1 MADLQGVLQSTKR
14 AVRERS
20 IPAVRPDHSAL
31 CGFLAALALLAL
43 PAPALAGRVLVL
55 DQSARHER
63 SVNDPAVP
71 ATDMPPP
78 PGGAR
83 AARAARARAAV
94 RAGATRTALGA
105 LVRSGQIDQ
114 VEYRD
119 RLNVYNQAASTRNGL
134 GGKRRRELGWVIA
147 NTDEIAQKG
156 ALTAARL
163 EPVFLILA
171 RNTQFWRNS
180 PIPAS
185 GDRVQFYGS
194 QLIFQYYPGEGMQ
207 LQQLAT
213 WGKVNAAVNDKSKAL
228 ASYRL
233 DELVPLAV
241 NREGGVAWE
250 YYFHFGGGSPPWTSS
265 LSQGTAIQALI
276 HASALLRNRSYAAL
290 AYQSLRIFQL
300 SPPRGVRTRTG
311 PGRASYVIYSFAP
324 RYFVLNAFIQAL
336 NGLFD
341 MGSPKLGKSAKA
353 RDLFAIGDR
362 EARRELPKFDTG
374 RWARYSLSGEISD
387 TSYMVLLRDFLRGL
401 CDRVGPSPYCT
412 YAAKFT
418 RYLRG

>member
-1 MADLQGVLQSTKR
+1 M
-14 AVRERS
+14 
-20 IPAVRPDHSAL
+20 PA
-31 CGFLAALALLAL
+31 
-43 PAPALAGRVLVL
+43 
-55 DQSARHER
+55 
-63 SVNDPAVP
+63 
-71 ATDMPPP
+71 P
-78 PGGAR
+78 PGGLR
-83 AARAARARAAV
+83 AARAARAHAAA
-94 RAGATRTALGA
+94 RAGATRTALRQLLA
-105 LVRSGQIDQ
+105 SGQIDQ
-114 VEYRD
+114 VEYQD
-119 RLNVYNQAASTRNGL
+119 RLSTYNRAVSTRNGL
-134 GGKRRRELGWVIA
+134 SGKRRNELGWVIG

-156 ALTAARL
+156 ALTSARL
-163 EPVFLILA
+163 EPVFLIVS
-171 RNTQFWRNS
+171 RNTEFWKNS
-180 PIPAS
+180 PLPGA

-213 WGKVNAAVNDKSKAL
+213 WGKVNAAVNDKAKSL
-228 ASYRL
+228 ATYRL

-241 NREGGVAWE
+241 NRDGGVAWE

-276 HASALLRNRSYAAL
+276 HASSLLRNRSYASL
-290 AYQSLRIFQL
+290 AYQSLRLFQL
-300 SPPRGVRTRTG
+300 SPPRGIRTRTG

-353 RDLFAIGDR
+353 RALFAIGDR

-374 RWARYSLSGEISD
+374 HWARYSLSGEISD

-401 CDRVGPSPYCT
+401 CQRVGPSPYCT
-412 YAAKFT
+412 YATKFT
-418 RYLRG
+418 RYLHG

>member
-1 MADLQGVLQSTKR
+1 LRGL
-14 AVRERS
+14 
-20 IPAVRPDHSAL
+20 
-31 CGFLAALALLAL
+31 LAALVLLAL
-43 PAPALAGRVLVL
+43 PAPALAGRVLLL

-63 SVNDPAVP
+63 AVNDPAVP
-71 ATDMPPP
+71 ATDMPAP
-78 PGGAR
+78 PGGTR
-83 AARAARARAAV
+83 AARAARAHAAA
-94 RAGATRTALGA
+94 RAGATRTALRQLLA
-105 LVRSGQIDQ
+105 SGQIDQ
-114 VEYRD
+114 VEYQD
-119 RLNVYNQAASTRNGL
+119 RLSTYNGAVSTRNGL
-134 GGKRRRELGWVIA
+134 SGKRRNELGWVIG
-147 NTDEIAQKG
+147 NTDEMAQKG

-163 EPVFLILA
+163 EPVFLIVS
-171 RNTQFWRNS
+171 RNTEFWKNS
-180 PIPAS
+180 PLPGA

-213 WGKVNAAVNDKSKAL
+213 WGKVNAAVNDKAKSL
-228 ASYRL
+228 ATYRL

-241 NREGGVAWE
+241 NRDGGVAWE

-276 HASALLRNRSYAAL
+276 HASSLLRNRSYASL
-290 AYQSLRIFQL
+290 AYQSLRLFQL
-300 SPPRGVRTRTG
+300 APPRGIRTRTG

-341 MGSPKLGKSAKA
+341 MGSPKLGRSAKA
-353 RDLFAIGDR
+353 RTLFATGDR

-374 RWARYSLSGEISD
+374 HWARYSLSGEISD
-387 TSYMVLLRDFLRGL
+387 TSYMILLRDFLRGL
-401 CDRVGPSPYCT
+401 CQRVGPSPYCT

-418 RYLRG
+418 RYLNG

>member
-1 MADLQGVLQSTKR
+1 
-14 AVRERS
+14 VRLKQ
-20 IPAVRPDHSAL
+20 SAL
-31 CGFLAALALLAL
+31 RGLLAALVLLAL
-43 PAPALAGRVLVL
+43 PAPALAARVLLL

-63 SVNDPAVP
+63 AVNDPAVP
-71 ATDMPPP
+71 ATDMPAP
-78 PGGAR
+78 PGGIR
-83 AARAARARAAV
+83 AARAARAHAAA
-94 RAGATRTALGA
+94 RAGATRTALRQLLA
-105 LVRSGQIDQ
+105 SGQIDQ
-114 VEYRD
+114 VEYQD
-119 RLNVYNQAASTRNGL
+119 RLSTYNRAVSTRSGL
-134 GGKRRRELGWVIA
+134 SGRRRNELGWVIG
-147 NTDEIAQKG
+147 NTDEIAQRG

-163 EPVFLILA
+163 EPVFLIVS
-171 RNTQFWRNS
+171 RNTEFWKNS
-180 PIPAS
+180 PLPGA

-213 WGKVNAAVNDKSKAL
+213 WGKVNAAVNDKAKSL
-228 ASYRL
+228 VIYRL

-241 NREGGVAWE
+241 NRDGGVAWE

-276 HASALLRNRSYAAL
+276 HASSLLRNRSYASL
-290 AYQSLRIFQL
+290 AYQSLRLFQL
-300 SPPRGVRTRTG
+300 SPPRGIRTRTG

-353 RDLFAIGDR
+353 RTLFAIGDR

-374 RWARYSLSGEISD
+374 HWARYSLSGEISD

-401 CDRVGPSPYCT
+401 CQRVGPSPYCT

-418 RYLRG
+418 RYLGG

>member
-1 MADLQGVLQSTKR
+1 LQGVLQSTKQ

-20 IPAVRPDHSAL
+20 IPAVRLDQSAL
-31 CGFLAALALLAL
+31 RGFLAALALLAL
-43 PAPALAGRVLVL
+43 PAPAFAGRVLML

-63 SVNDPAVP
+63 AVNDPAVP

-83 AARAARARAAV
+83 AARAARARAAA
-94 RAGATRTALGA
+94 RAGVTRTALRGLA
-105 LVRSGQIDQ
+105 GSGQIDQ
-114 VEYRD
+114 VEYQD
-119 RLNVYNQAASTRNGL
+119 RLNVYNQAVSTRNGL
-134 GGKRRRELGWVIA
+134 SGKRRKELGWVIG
-147 NTDEIAQKG
+147 NTDEIAQRG

-171 RNTQFWRNS
+171 KNTEFWRNS

-213 WGKVNAAVNDKSKAL
+213 WGKVNAAVNDRSKNL
-228 ASYRL
+228 ATYRL

-241 NREGGVAWE
+241 NRDGGVAWE

-265 LSQGTAIQALI
+265 LSQGTAVQALI
-276 HASALLRNRSYAAL
+276 HASAFLRNRSYASL
-290 AYQSLRIFQL
+290 AYQSLRPFQL

-336 NGLFD
+336 NGLWD
-341 MGSPKLGKSAKA
+341 MGSPKLGRSAKA
-353 RDLFAIGDR
+353 RTLFAIGDR

-387 TSYMVLLRDFLRGL
+387 TSYMVLLRDFLRDL

-418 RYLRG
+418 RYLGG

>member
-1 MADLQGVLQSTKR
+1 
-14 AVRERS
+14 
-20 IPAVRPDHSAL
+20 
-31 CGFLAALALLAL
+31 
-43 PAPALAGRVLVL
+43 VLVL

-63 SVNDPAVP
+63 AVNDPAVP

-94 RAGATRTALGA
+94 RAGVTRTALRG
-105 LVRSGQIDQ
+105 LVSSGQIDQ
-114 VEYRD
+114 VEYQD
-119 RLNVYNQAASTRNGL
+119 RLNVYNQAVSARNGL
-134 GGKRRRELGWVIA
+134 SGKRRKELGWVIG

-163 EPVFLILA
+163 EPVFLVLA
-171 RNTQFWRNS
+171 KNTEFWRNS

-213 WGKVNAAVNDKSKAL
+213 WGKVNAAVNDRSKSL
-228 ASYRL
+228 ATYRL

-241 NREGGVAWE
+241 NRDGGVAWE

-265 LSQGTAIQALI
+265 LSQGTAVQALI
-276 HASALLRNRSYAAL
+276 HASALLRNRSYASL

-336 NGLFD
+336 NGLWD
-341 MGSPKLGKSAKA
+341 MGSPKLGRSAKA
-353 RDLFAIGDR
+353 RTLFASGDR

-418 RYLRG
+418 RYLGG